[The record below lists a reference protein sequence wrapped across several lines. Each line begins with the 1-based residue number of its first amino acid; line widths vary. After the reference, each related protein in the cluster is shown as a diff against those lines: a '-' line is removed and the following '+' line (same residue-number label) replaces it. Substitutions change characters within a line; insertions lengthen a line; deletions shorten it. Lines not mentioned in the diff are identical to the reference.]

1 MVAAWRCHFE
11 LVLLTRCLPRAPCP
25 RCALRFL
32 PALRHPLLHLPL
44 LFTLLLLLLL
54 LLPLPFLPPPLLLHP
69 LLSVPLLLLAH
80 VASLL
85 AVSFP
90 SFDLKQHALVVVG
103 LIL

>member
-32 PALRHPLLHLPL
+32 PALRHPLLHLSL

-54 LLPLPFLPPPLLLHP
+54 LLPLPFLPP
-69 LLSVPLLLLAH
+69 PLLLLAH